1 MQIKQVSIW
10 LKQAPKQW
18 NEKFDNALLKN
29 GFLSVEVDKCVY
41 TKCTG
46 KDCVI
51 IALYVD
57 DMLIF
62 STSPSMVRPSM
73 VHSTK
78 RFLASQF
85 DMKDMGEAKVILG
98 VKIIRMDDSIMLS
111 QEHYIEKILK
121 RFGHF
126 DAKPV
131 STPYDANTHLMKN
144 RGDPM
149 GQAEYAQIIGSLMHL
164 MNFSRPDIVYAVCRL
179 SRYTHNPNNDH
190 WSALARLMK
199 YLRGTMNYGILYS
212 GFPAV
217 LEGCSDAN
225 WIFDSDEIKSMSG
238 YVFTLGGGVVAWKS
252 SKQTLIASSTME
264 SEFITFESAGKE
276 AEWLK
281 NFLSGIPLGM

>member
-1 MQIKQVSIW
+1 M
-10 LKQAPKQW
+10 
-18 NEKFDNALLKN
+18 
-29 GFLSVEVDKCVY
+29 DKCVY

-62 STSPSMVRPSM
+62 STSPSM

-98 VKIIRMDDSIMLS
+98 VKIIRMGDSIMLS
-111 QEHYIEKILK
+111 QEHYVEKILK

-149 GQAEYAQIIGSLMHL
+149 GQAE
-164 MNFSRPDIVYAVCRL
+164 
-179 SRYTHNPNNDH
+179 
-190 WSALARLMK
+190 
-199 YLRGTMNYGILYS
+199 
-212 GFPAV
+212 
-217 LEGCSDAN
+217 
-225 WIFDSDEIKSMSG
+225 
-238 YVFTLGGGVVAWKS
+238 
-252 SKQTLIASSTME
+252 
-264 SEFITFESAGKE
+264 
-276 AEWLK
+276 
-281 NFLSGIPLGM
+281 